1 MEGEFKKEGERC
13 VGGGGWG
20 YSSCYGRE
28 KGSDFRFALVAPT
41 KLQGVFI
48 KRLQKDTTLKFKLKQ
63 KLLDQLENHV
73 LLRITDNLPQILK
86 KS

>member
-1 MEGEFKKEGERC
+1 MKFKNKGES
-13 VGGGGWG
+13 VLGGGG

-28 KGSDFRFALVAPT
+28 KGSDFRFALVAPV

-63 KLLDQLENHV
+63 QLLD
-73 LLRITDNLPQILK
+73 
-86 KS
+86 